1 MPKAKA
7 KTQEKQNDSEIFH
20 NIVTNQKEF
29 FKTGV
34 TKPAKWR
41 IKQLNKLFSTIKA
54 HEADILQALM
64 TDLKKTEYEAYS
76 TEIGIVYSEIRY
88 QKKHVKKWAKTKKSH
103 GELFAF
109 PAKNLIKPEPF
120 GCTLIMSPWNYP
132 FLLTIDPLVSAIAAG
147 NTAVLK
153 TSEFSPAT
161 AQVIDNII
169 KEAFLPEFI
178 TTVQGGYIQN
188 QLLLHEH
195 FDFIFFT
202 GSTNVGKVVMESA
215 AKFLTP
221 VCLELGG
228 KSPCIVDKTANIPV
242 AARRIVWGKF
252 LNAGQT
258 CVAPDYILV
267 DESIKESLIQ
277 AINQEIQNQ
286 YGDNPLTNPEL
297 PKIINSRHFGRLVSL
312 APDAQTDAAENKIAP
327 TIMDLG
333 PVNSEAVLNHP
344 VMKEEIFGPLLPII
358 TFNSLDEVIDFVYHR
373 PTPLALY
380 LFSKNNKTQKK
391 IFNTLRFGGGCI
403 NDVIYQLVSNK
414 LPFGGCGESGMGSY
428 HGKFGF
434 DTFTHY
440 KGIVKQSSWM
450 DIKVRYAPHETNI
463 DTVKKFLK

>member
-1 MPKAKA
+1 MAKA
-7 KTQEKQNDSEIFH
+7 KQSKPSDSEVFH
-20 NIVTNQKEF
+20 ELVTKQREF
-29 FKTGV
+29 FKSGV
-34 TKPAKWR
+34 TKPVKWR
-41 IKQLNKLFSTIKA
+41 IKQLNKLFSTIKT
-54 HEADILQALM
+54 HESDILQALNA
-64 TDLKKTEYEAYS
+64 DLGKTEFEAYS
-76 TEIGIVYSEIRY
+76 TEIGLVYSEIRY
-88 QKKHVKKWAKTKKSH
+88 QKKHVKKWAKIKKVH
-103 GELFAF
+103 GELFFF
-109 PAKNLIKPEPF
+109 PAKPKIYPEPF

-132 FLLTIDPLVSAIAAG
+132 FLLTIEPLVSAIAAG

-153 TSEFSPAT
+153 TSEYSPAT

-169 KEAFLPEFI
+169 KEAFFPEFI

-202 GSTNVGKVVMESA
+202 GSTAVGKIVMESA

-228 KSPCIVDKTANIPV
+228 KSPCIVDKTANIEV

-267 DESIKESLIQ
+267 DETVKDKLVQ
-277 AINQEIQNQ
+277 AINQEILNQ
-286 YGDNPLTNPEL
+286 YGDDPLSNPDL
-297 PKIINSRHFGRLVSL
+297 PKIINTTHFGRLVSL
-312 APDAQTDAAENKIAP
+312 APDAQTNSSANKIAP

-333 PVNSEAVLNHP
+333 AINGEAVSNHP
-344 VMKEEIFGPLLPII
+344 VMKQEIFGPLLPII
-358 TFNSLDEVIDFVYHR
+358 TFNNLDEVIDFVYQR

-380 LFSKNNKTQKK
+380 FFSKNKKAQKT
-391 IFNTLRFGGGCI
+391 IFKTLRFGGGCI

-440 KGIVKQSSWM
+440 KGVIKQSSWM
-450 DIKVRYAPHETNI
+450 DLKYRYAPHGDNI
-463 DTVKKFLK
+463 AAVKKFLK